1 MALSQKYIERLRR
14 RLSQGKDNPKTV
26 NPQQMAR
33 LDAAIK
39 QQRIERQKGG
49 WRASARWLEENF
61 PRNYAEP
68 QAAAVAEQ
76 WGEVR

>member
-49 WRASARWLEENF
+49 WR
-61 PRNYAEP
+61 
-68 QAAAVAEQ
+68 
-76 WGEVR
+76 